1 MRDYVYTS
9 YQWRAVHEINIFIE
23 GRKLVMDRTS
33 KNLLGDLGA
42 ANETNEGTKDVEN
55 RITSKRNREVNSMHE
70 CLFYTAMEV
79 SEMLGVSKGC
89 AYRVIRRLNDELREK
104 GYIVIAG
111 KIPKQYF
118 RDKYYGLN
126 SAS

>member
-1 MRDYVYTS
+1 M
-9 YQWRAVHEINIFIE
+9 Q
-23 GRKLVMDRTS
+23 
-33 KNLLGDLGA
+33 
-42 ANETNEGTKDVEN
+42 
-55 RITSKRNREVNSMHE
+55 E

-118 RDKYYGLN
+118 KDKYYGLN